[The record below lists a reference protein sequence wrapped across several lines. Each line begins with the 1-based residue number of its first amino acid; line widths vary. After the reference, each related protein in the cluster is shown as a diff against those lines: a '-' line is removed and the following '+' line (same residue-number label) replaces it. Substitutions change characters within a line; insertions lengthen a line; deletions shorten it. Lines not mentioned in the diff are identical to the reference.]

1 MSNRTCWRTSNPLPF
16 PKSGGFQTSGRVQPM
31 QGAANADFSVQILRS
46 IVLQR
51 EMLSWSILP
60 QCWGHGHVDA
70 VFPCFQECWPWM
82 FDSQVHPVS
91 WSTLAMFL
99 FALTW
104 LKLHCLPSVGGID
117 ASNHGRNGGQ
127 NWIPLS
133 LLQNKTGLW
142 VLVHCENHVYTAV
155 ITFLLR
161 SHLWIYYKTLSFALR
176 VGWGAAEGFGVSCG
190 CPGGLAVLYFQT
202 SPQASN

>member
-155 ITFLLR
+155 STQITSLDLLQNPQLCSESGLR
-161 SHLWIYYKTLSFALR
+161 SSWRLWSLVWLPWRPGSTLLPNF
-176 VGWGAAEGFGVSCG
+176 
-190 CPGGLAVLYFQT
+190 T
-202 SPQASN
+202 SGK

>member
-82 FDSQVHPVS
+82 FDSQVHRFHDQLLQCNMAQAALPTERWWNRRQQS
-91 WSTLAMFL
+91 WAQWRTKLNFFQ
-99 FALTW
+99 FA
-104 LKLHCLPSVGGID
+104 
-117 ASNHGRNGGQ
+117 AEQ
-127 NWIPLS
+127 NWS
-133 LLQNKTGLW
+133 FSFSS
-142 VLVHCENHVYTAV
+142 CENHVYTAV

-161 SHLWIYYKTLSFALR
+161 SHLWMYYKTLSFALR